1 MVGFFSA
8 HRHKGEKWPSGVSFL
23 DREVFL
29 WSCTSAELGESL
41 EMVFSDSFDLQAGQC
56 SLESSSD
63 LSGEVVIVKRK
74 LIEKHILYENRAPSF
89 SEGINSK

>member
-23 DREVFL
+23 NREVFL

-41 EMVFSDSFDLQAGQC
+41 EMVFSDAFDLQVGQC

-63 LSGEVVIVKRK
+63 LSGEVVIVKEEVDR
-74 LIEKHILYENRAPSF
+74 EAYPP
-89 SEGINSK
+89 